1 MTKTKDVTRSPKP
14 PFLTLK
20 SKEAV
25 KSPKRA
31 IVTKAA
37 TIRRLLVAAKGATI
51 DELAAATGWQVHSLR
66 GFMSGTLK
74 KKLGLEVTS
83 RVLGGCRRYHI
94 AEARA
99 ST

>member
-1 MTKTKDVTRSPKP
+1 MAKKKDVTRTPKP
-14 PFLTLK
+14 EVPHLK
-20 SKEAV
+20 ARELA

-31 IVTKAA
+31 TETKAA
-37 TIRRLLVAAKGATI
+37 TIRRLLGGTKGASL
-51 DELAAATGWQVHSLR
+51 DELSVATGWQVHSLR

-83 RVLGGCRRYHI
+83 TVLGGCRRYHI
-94 AEARA
+94 VDAAA